1 MRWAD
6 LTALITA
13 ALWLGANLAIA
24 LVPMVMFAEAKIIGE
39 GPAGVLLLRQQ
50 LGEMF
55 GQVLQHYMQAS
66 CVLAVLFFIARMWGW
81 TIRLRRRQFRRTS
94 MIGAAIMVGILV
106 AFACAWTSVVQ
117 VEDLRVL
124 SEIAQDKDAPD
135 AKAVRQRFEAA
146 HKQSMHVFVVLTA
159 LLAASVTVL
168 AASLA
173 RRGALPA
180 SAPARAP

>member
-1 MRWAD
+1 
-6 LTALITA
+6 
-13 ALWLGANLAIA
+13 
-24 LVPMVMFAEAKIIGE
+24 
-39 GPAGVLLLRQQ
+39 
-50 LGEMF
+50 
-55 GQVLQHYMQAS
+55 
-66 CVLAVLFFIARMWGW
+66 
-81 TIRLRRRQFRRTS
+81 
-94 MIGAAIMVGILV
+94 MVGILV